1 MITCIIRTILLLIN
15 FIRIPSKNRP
25 KQGILAVEK
34 CPQKKQLA
42 KTTKIS
48 FPQEMIEKDGI
59 FPFFIS
65 LFKKSKNMNILVS
78 LSN

>member
-34 CPQKKQLA
+34 YPQKNSSPKPPG
-42 KTTKIS
+42 S
-48 FPQEMIEKDGI
+48 HFP
-59 FPFFIS
+59 
-65 LFKKSKNMNILVS
+65 KK
-78 LSN
+78 

>member
-34 CPQKKQLA
+34 YPQKKTARQNHQDLISPRNDRERWDFSLLYLPLQ
-42 KTTKIS
+42 KIKKYEHFSES
-48 FPQEMIEKDGI
+48 F
-59 FPFFIS
+59 
-65 LFKKSKNMNILVS
+65 
-78 LSN
+78 